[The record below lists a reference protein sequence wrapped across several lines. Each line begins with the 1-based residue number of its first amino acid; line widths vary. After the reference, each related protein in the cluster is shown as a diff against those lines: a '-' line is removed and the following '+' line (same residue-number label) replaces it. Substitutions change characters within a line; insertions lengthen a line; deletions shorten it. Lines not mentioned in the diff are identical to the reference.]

1 MAINKRQ
8 EKTNAGMDVK
18 KREPFCP
25 LMEKLQI
32 GAATMQNSIEVPQK
46 KKKNESRATLPEIPL
61 QGMYPKITKT
71 LT

>member
-46 KKKNESRATLPEIPL
+46 KKKMKVELPYQKFHFRECI
-61 QGMYPKITKT
+61 QR
-71 LT
+71 

>member
-46 KKKNESRATLPEIPL
+46 KKKW
-61 QGMYPKITKT
+61 K
-71 LT
+71 